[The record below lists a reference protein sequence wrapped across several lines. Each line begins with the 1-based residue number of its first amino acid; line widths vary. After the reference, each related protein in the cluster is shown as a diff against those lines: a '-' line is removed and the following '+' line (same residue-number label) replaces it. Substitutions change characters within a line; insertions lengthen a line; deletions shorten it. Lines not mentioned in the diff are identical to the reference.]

1 MKIERERFTDDKRNP
16 DQEKAAS
23 SEEEV
28 GRREDM
34 SGRKRLP
41 DKQPTTRKAVEIH
54 RRQEQAGSR
63 ESGSIRQGCREKE
76 MSKQK
81 RSQKLTQPTAV
92 PARRPGVV
100 PIGSP
105 FSL

>member
-1 MKIERERFTDDKRNP
+1 
-16 DQEKAAS
+16 
-23 SEEEV
+23 
-28 GRREDM
+28 
-34 SGRKRLP
+34 
-41 DKQPTTRKAVEIH
+41 
-54 RRQEQAGSR
+54 
-63 ESGSIRQGCREKE
+63 

-81 RSQKLTQPTAV
+81 RSQKLTQPPAV